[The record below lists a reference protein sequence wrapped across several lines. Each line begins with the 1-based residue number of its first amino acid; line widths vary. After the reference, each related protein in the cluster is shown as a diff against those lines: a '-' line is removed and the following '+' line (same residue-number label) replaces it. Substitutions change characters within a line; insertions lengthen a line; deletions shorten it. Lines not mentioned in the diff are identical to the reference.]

1 MVVSSTMTLMLATH
15 DLASPQVK
23 MLTTSIWILGTAFQM
38 PAMPVA
44 TSAFVGPGE
53 GERSMRSAGGGGRSR
68 ARRRQQGRRGTSR
81 EGRPARVPEK
91 GRRSTVCCIPV
102 GECGGRGM
110 QRLDAWLVMRVPHTE
125 VLGHSGLHDG
135 PDVVSRTGHVTR
147 WVPAK

>member
-53 GERSMRSAGGGGRSR
+53 GERSMRSAGGAGLGAGSR
-68 ARRRQQGRRGTSR
+68 AGERLAARTAGACAR
-81 EGRPARVPEK
+81 EGQKEHRV
-91 GRRSTVCCIPV
+91 
-102 GECGGRGM
+102 
-110 QRLDAWLVMRVPHTE
+110 
-125 VLGHSGLHDG
+125 LH
-135 PDVVSRTGHVTR
+135 PSL
-147 WVPAK
+147 